1 MGTSENTRRRLGR
14 WQVMELV
21 MVMVVLVGSGLCQ
34 VVPSQSPC
42 PEGATPHSLEQ
53 PVYEE
58 SVRPVGDFMA
68 SFVQSFLNTV
78 QPKPFPKDL
87 VLEIVQDPG
96 NTLSNQEFVK
106 EVLVYGTGF
115 LVCVAIGVLYIVLM
129 PIVGLFL
136 ACCRCCGNCGG
147 KMQQK
152 QTSSIHCRRRALYSA
167 TFVTTVIIL
176 AGNICM
182 FRSNESLKRS
192 VDSST
197 VEINVALSN
206 INTFLTAVPQQ
217 VQFVVNES
225 YVTIEEVTKNL
236 DAIGPQLGSE
246 IQKQFESTFTPALQ
260 SLIILDQEVV
270 NTSALLKK
278 LNTSLNNLESNA
290 STIQIEITNV
300 KNEINETLSK
310 PDCTNCENMKPE
322 LNKLTVDTS
331 IDTSSLDELQ
341 TALNEMIKAD
351 LNSKIKEVEMQF
363 KNIPESV
370 TNDTREVVKSSKAE
384 LAKIKSQ
391 ISNISTD
398 LPLSSLND
406 VLTQLENFQANISTY
421 SPEVERVEYIRWCVC
436 ITLCCVILLV
446 VVCNVFGLALGP
458 LGLKSKVEPTKR
470 SCTSD
475 CGGTFFMMGAGF
487 SFLISWLFM
496 ILVLILFLIGANAY
510 TLLCKPWRNG
520 ELLQLL
526 DTPGVIPGFN
536 LSETFGANITIS
548 SIYRD
553 CEEDKPA
560 WSVFQFNQHINLD
573 DLLNVSK
580 YTDEIKKDFE
590 DTNIDLSPINFL
602 TPEVKDQLKSFA
614 SKSGNIDFSTT
625 VQEINNFTKVN
636 LNTTADKLDQ
646 LAQIQTGQIKM
657 ELKNEAQKLRKIQAD
672 IETVIFPQ
680 LTTVSSTIDE
690 LKTTLTKSNA
700 TVGEVLRSVG
710 VAQDFFNKNATQ
722 IVKTESGQFLDCQ
735 LGYFTAFAD
744 WARNMITQELGR
756 CGPVAGAVDSA
767 NIIICSNMVESL
779 NAFWFS
785 LGWCMIFL
793 IPSIIFSIK
802 LAKYYRRMKYND
814 VFDTH
819 INMINIPRPT
829 MRIS

>member
-78 QPKPFPKDL
+78 QPKPFPK
-87 VLEIVQDPG
+87 VFH
-96 NTLSNQEFVK
+96 TK
-106 EVLVYGTGF
+106 VLVYGTGF

-176 AGNICM
+176 CVFGSQRHDN
-182 FRSNESLKRS
+182 SLNLWLP
-192 VDSST
+192 VCF
-197 VEINVALSN
+197 VHV
-206 INTFLTAVPQQ
+206 FCAVFFQQ

-236 DAIGPQLGSE
+236 DGENSYKL
-246 IQKQFESTFTPALQ
+246 FC
-260 SLIILDQEVV
+260 
-270 NTSALLKK
+270 LLRF
-278 LNTSLNNLESNA
+278 SNA

-331 IDTSSLDELQ
+331 IDVSYLDELQ

-351 LNSKIKEVEMQF
+351 LNSKIKEF

-536 LSETFGANITIS
+536 PSATFGANITIS
-548 SIYRD
+548 N

-625 VQEINNFTKVN
+625 VQEVQGTGKMMQNNYCGKSTLYSHLLLFDVVQKCS
-636 LNTTADKLDQ
+636 
-646 LAQIQTGQIKM
+646 
-657 ELKNEAQKLRKIQAD
+657 EL
-672 IETVIFPQ
+672 
-680 LTTVSSTIDE
+680 
-690 LKTTLTKSNA
+690 TLCRVT
-700 TVGEVLRSVG
+700 LLF
-710 VAQDFFNKNATQ
+710 Q
-722 IVKTESGQFLDCQ
+722 ESGQFLDCQ

-767 NIIICSNMVESL
+767 DIIICSNMVESL

-814 VFDTH
+814 SLFQG
-819 INMINIPRPT
+819 IGLECPAAL
-829 MRIS
+829 

>member
-1 MGTSENTRRRLGR
+1 CYGS
-14 WQVMELV
+14 
-21 MVMVVLVGSGLCQ
+21 VGSCLCQ

-78 QPKPFPKDL
+78 QPKPFPK

-206 INTFLTAVPQQ
+206 INTFLTAVPQ
-217 VQFVVNES
+217 VIQFVVNES

-236 DAIGPQLGSE
+236 DGENSYKL
-246 IQKQFESTFTPALQ
+246 FCLLRF
-260 SLIILDQEVV
+260 VV

-351 LNSKIKEVEMQF
+351 LNSKIKEF

-536 LSETFGANITIS
+536 PSATFGANITIS
-548 SIYRD
+548 SIYRY
-553 CEEDKPA
+553 
-560 WSVFQFNQHINLD
+560 VIVINILIH
-573 DLLNVSK
+573 LTILYLTILFFLIIITEI

-625 VQEINNFTKVN
+625 VQEVQGTGKMMQNNYFQKCS
-636 LNTTADKLDQ
+636 
-646 LAQIQTGQIKM
+646 
-657 ELKNEAQKLRKIQAD
+657 EL
-672 IETVIFPQ
+672 
-680 LTTVSSTIDE
+680 
-690 LKTTLTKSNA
+690 TLCRVT
-700 TVGEVLRSVG
+700 LLF
-710 VAQDFFNKNATQ
+710 Q
-722 IVKTESGQFLDCQ
+722 ESGQFLDCQ

-744 WARNMITQELGR
+744 WARNMVLFTITQELGR

-767 NIIICSNMVESL
+767 DIIICSNMVESL

-814 VFDTH
+814 VFE
-819 INMINIPRPT
+819 
-829 MRIS
+829 

>member
-78 QPKPFPKDL
+78 QPKPFPK
-87 VLEIVQDPG
+87 VFH
-96 NTLSNQEFVK
+96 TK
-106 EVLVYGTGF
+106 VLVYGTGF

-176 AGNICM
+176 CVFGSQRHDN
-182 FRSNESLKRS
+182 SLNLWLP
-192 VDSST
+192 VF
-197 VEINVALSN
+197 
-206 INTFLTAVPQQ
+206 INTHF
-217 VQFVVNES
+217 

-236 DAIGPQLGSE
+236 DGENSYKL
-246 IQKQFESTFTPALQ
+246 FCLLRF
-260 SLIILDQEVV
+260 VV

-331 IDTSSLDELQ
+331 ID
-341 TALNEMIKAD
+341 
-351 LNSKIKEVEMQF
+351 
-363 KNIPESV
+363 SV
-370 TNDTREVVKSSKAE
+370 TNLDLLKVVNIFKMKYVRFIIICVVAGSKAE

-536 LSETFGANITIS
+536 PSATFGANITIS
-548 SIYRD
+548 SIYRY
-553 CEEDKPA
+553 
-560 WSVFQFNQHINLD
+560 VIVINILIH
-573 DLLNVSK
+573 LTIL
-580 YTDEIKKDFE
+580 YLTILFFLIIITEIVKK
-590 DTNIDLSPINFL
+590 ISLH
-602 TPEVKDQLKSFA
+602 EVKDQLKSFA

-625 VQEINNFTKVN
+625 VQEVQGTGKMMQNNYCGKSTLYSHLLLF
-636 LNTTADKLDQ
+636 
-646 LAQIQTGQIKM
+646 QTGQIKM

-680 LTTVSSTIDE
+680 LVNFPTRLTHNTSNLYLCIFQKCSE
-690 LKTTLTKSNA
+690 LTLCRVT
-700 TVGEVLRSVG
+700 LLF
-710 VAQDFFNKNATQ
+710 Q
-722 IVKTESGQFLDCQ
+722 ESGQFLDCQ

-767 NIIICSNMVESL
+767 DIIICSNMVESL

-814 VFDTH
+814 VFE
-819 INMINIPRPT
+819 
-829 MRIS
+829 

>member
-351 LNSKIKEVEMQF
+351 LNSKIKEVKKKF
-363 KNIPESV
+363 IIIC
-370 TNDTREVVKSSKAE
+370 VVAGSKAE

-536 LSETFGANITIS
+536 PSETFGANITIS

-646 LAQIQTGQIKM
+646 LAQI
-657 ELKNEAQKLRKIQAD
+657 
-672 IETVIFPQ
+672 
-680 LTTVSSTIDE
+680 TTVSSTIDE
-690 LKTTLTKSNA
+690 LKTTLTKSNVGTLNLSCYSNTYSSTLSLCEVKRWHLLQA

-767 NIIICSNMVESL
+767 DIIICSNMVESL